1 MVYLPTKLDDLYWFL
16 VNIPAPWSI
25 WDWTK
30 PTKMMIYQPGVWTTV
45 AVTKWVPPSSKRFT
59 KHGSWVVVSC
69 FLFLQKRTGLETL
82 NPGVI
87 IFDLILYR
95 SESFLS
101 SYGSSDLM
109 IGGGFVSIYRV
120 PPKTLIHCHL
130 LIEMHNLRY
139 TGQIFRRTKKHHLG
153 ILVG

>member
-1 MVYLPTKLDDLYWFL
+1 MDLGSLFL
-16 VNIPAPWSI
+16 V
-25 WDWTK
+25 
-30 PTKMMIYQPGVWTTV
+30 
-45 AVTKWVPPSSKRFT
+45 SS
-59 KHGSWVVVSC
+59 
-69 FLFLQKRTGLETL
+69 KRTGLETL

-87 IFDLILYR
+87 IFDLIWYR

-139 TGQIFRRTKKHHLG
+139 TGQIFRPTKKHHLG